1 MARKTESSFDE
12 LFFDNN
18 IGSEGVSTLRI
29 SEIEPNKNQPRK
41 SFNNETLKQLADS
54 ITEHGVLQPLIVRSI
69 AAGNYMI
76 IAGERRWRAAKMAG
90 LSEIPVIIRDDLS
103 DEQAMQIAMIENLQR
118 ENLNPIEE
126 ALGYKELIDRF
137 GMTQDKLAQVLG
149 KARSS
154 VANSLGLLALP
165 NGVQELLRNGSLS
178 AGHCKA
184 LKKVKDAAL
193 MTLAEMN
200 APEAEPI
207 FEKLLQKYKKSYAEI
222 VATSSGKTCTEFV
235 RKHLL
240 GLLDA
245 VEHAVDDIARLET
258 ASELVNSAAILLRN
272 KTELDDVFLKLSSH
286 PELSVNVNPKNSCRA
301 ALENGILGKNGA
313 AVCAQINRLYE
324 KAPDVFYRPKAYAD
338 FIEHPEKEPVV
349 PDSEFEHYTLIG
361 SISYVPLLGSYFFT
375 HLDSMKFPLQ
385 PLFKRLPEWMLNY
398 IRTRGDLTEKLFHD
412 IDAPKRADMV
422 KKAEKLGF
430 KGNEKKD
437 ALKVAFESV
446 CRPIDNLSSTIWRNL
461 LPYCAKEDYERIRA
475 AGTYLAKKC
484 MNSFC
489 AYGVISQ
496 IEQINPDIPSAEF
509 ADILNTFVINSIKVN
524 NSANRFL
531 LYC

>member
-193 MTLAEMN
+193 MTELAHKAAEGELSVRQV
-200 APEAEPI
+200 EAIAKRE
-207 FEKLLQKYKKSYAEI
+207 A
-222 VATSSGKTCTEFV
+222 
-235 RKHLL
+235 
-240 GLLDA
+240 
-245 VEHAVDDIARLET
+245 ARLEEEKGEKELKPRLSYYT
-258 ASELVNSAAILLRN
+258 EIEVSLSELLGTKVRISEG
-272 KTELDDVFLKLSSH
+272 KSG
-286 PELSVNVNPKNSCRA
+286 NV
-301 ALENGILGKNGA
+301 L
-313 AVCAQINRLYE
+313 QI
-324 KAPDVFYRPKAYAD
+324 D
-338 FIEHPEKEPVV
+338 
-349 PDSEFEHYTLIG
+349 
-361 SISYVPLLGSYFFT
+361 
-375 HLDSMKFPLQ
+375 
-385 PLFKRLPEWMLNY
+385 
-398 IRTRGDLTEKLFHD
+398 
-412 IDAPKRADMV
+412 
-422 KKAEKLGF
+422 
-430 KGNEKKD
+430 
-437 ALKVAFESV
+437 
-446 CRPIDNLSSTIWRNL
+446 
-461 LPYCAKEDYERIRA
+461 
-475 AGTYLAKKC
+475 
-484 MNSFC
+484 
-489 AYGVISQ
+489 
-496 IEQINPDIPSAEF
+496 F
-509 ADILNTFVINSIKVN
+509 ADKEQLEGIVKYFN
-524 NSANRFL
+524 
-531 LYC
+531 

>member
-18 IGSEGVSTLRI
+18 VGEEGVSTLRI

-126 ALGYKELIDRF
+126 ALGYKELIDKF

-193 MTLAEMN
+193 MTELAHKAAEGELSVRQV
-200 APEAEPI
+200 EAIAKRE
-207 FEKLLQKYKKSYAEI
+207 A
-222 VATSSGKTCTEFV
+222 
-235 RKHLL
+235 
-240 GLLDA
+240 
-245 VEHAVDDIARLET
+245 ARLEEEKDKKELKPRLSYYT
-258 ASELVNSAAILLRN
+258 EIEVSLSELLGTKVRISEG
-272 KTELDDVFLKLSSH
+272 KSG
-286 PELSVNVNPKNSCRA
+286 NVLQIDFSDKEQ
-301 ALENGILGKNGA
+301 LEGIVK
-313 AVCAQINRLYE
+313 
-324 KAPDVFYRPKAYAD
+324 
-338 FIEHPEKEPVV
+338 
-349 PDSEFEHYTLIG
+349 
-361 SISYVPLLGSYFFT
+361 YF
-375 HLDSMKFPLQ
+375 
-385 PLFKRLPEWMLNY
+385 N
-398 IRTRGDLTEKLFHD
+398 
-412 IDAPKRADMV
+412 
-422 KKAEKLGF
+422 
-430 KGNEKKD
+430 
-437 ALKVAFESV
+437 
-446 CRPIDNLSSTIWRNL
+446 
-461 LPYCAKEDYERIRA
+461 
-475 AGTYLAKKC
+475 
-484 MNSFC
+484 
-489 AYGVISQ
+489 
-496 IEQINPDIPSAEF
+496 
-509 ADILNTFVINSIKVN
+509 
-524 NSANRFL
+524 
-531 LYC
+531 

>member
-193 MTLAEMN
+193 MTELAHKAAEGELSVRQV
-200 APEAEPI
+200 EAIAKRE
-207 FEKLLQKYKKSYAEI
+207 A
-222 VATSSGKTCTEFV
+222 
-235 RKHLL
+235 
-240 GLLDA
+240 
-245 VEHAVDDIARLET
+245 ARLEEEKGEKKLKPRLSYYT
-258 ASELVNSAAILLRN
+258 EIEVSLSELLGTKVRISEG
-272 KTELDDVFLKLSSH
+272 KSG
-286 PELSVNVNPKNSCRA
+286 NV
-301 ALENGILGKNGA
+301 L
-313 AVCAQINRLYE
+313 QI
-324 KAPDVFYRPKAYAD
+324 D
-338 FIEHPEKEPVV
+338 
-349 PDSEFEHYTLIG
+349 
-361 SISYVPLLGSYFFT
+361 
-375 HLDSMKFPLQ
+375 
-385 PLFKRLPEWMLNY
+385 
-398 IRTRGDLTEKLFHD
+398 
-412 IDAPKRADMV
+412 
-422 KKAEKLGF
+422 
-430 KGNEKKD
+430 
-437 ALKVAFESV
+437 
-446 CRPIDNLSSTIWRNL
+446 
-461 LPYCAKEDYERIRA
+461 
-475 AGTYLAKKC
+475 
-484 MNSFC
+484 
-489 AYGVISQ
+489 
-496 IEQINPDIPSAEF
+496 F
-509 ADILNTFVINSIKVN
+509 ADKEQLEGIVKYFN
-524 NSANRFL
+524 
-531 LYC
+531 